1 MIDSHPAQVAKVGD
15 QVTFSLQTD
24 GLPKTVERYFSED
37 NIVTCEG
44 KMCDTIPTTFDR
56 PGTYT
61 VKATIVYEDLNKVTA
76 TTRLTV
82 EE

>member
-1 MIDSHPAQVAKVGD
+1 MIDSHPAQVAKVAD
-15 QVTFSLQTD
+15 QVTFSLHTD
-24 GLPKTVERYFSED
+24 GLPKTVERYFSPD
-37 NIVTCEG
+37 NIITCDG
-44 KMCDTIPTTFDR
+44 KSCDTVPTTFEK

-61 VKATIVYEDLNKVTA
+61 VKATIIYEDLNKVVA